1 MVDRLVNSEANS
13 RRIANVENCFGISGV
28 PLSIPGRVLVGEGI
42 LTKSCRKKRKP
53 RQVFLFS
60 DILVYGSVIINK
72 KKYNRQHIIPLENVK
87 LENISD
93 DNVNRYG
100 WFIKTPTKSFA
111 VFAATATE
119 KVEWMAHIN
128 KCIEELITRTG
139 NRPASEHA
147 AVWVP
152 DNASPTCM
160 HCKKSNFTVLNRR
173 HHCRNCGDVVCGHCS
188 KNKFLLP
195 NQSSKPVRVCN
206 ACYESLG
213 KSRTSFK
220 ENSKNTSDSQFENNA
235 MNTGVKSVNNES
247 SESEDEE
254 DSKHKQSDDD
264 LTQSLEDLTIDEK
277 PTFYSSINPTEEKR
291 ISS

>member
-1 MVDRLVNSEANS
+1 LK
-13 RRIANVENCFGISGV
+13 

-42 LTKSCRKKRKP
+42 LTKSCRKKLKP

-87 LENISD
+87 LENLTD
-93 DNVNRYG
+93 DNDLKYG
-100 WFIKTPTKSFA
+100 WLIKTPNKSFA
-111 VFAATATE
+111 VYAATATE

-128 KCIEELITRTG
+128 KCIEELLMRTG
-139 NRPASEHA
+139 SQPASEHA

-160 HCKKSNFTVLNRR
+160 ACKKNFTVLNRR
-173 HHCRNCGDVVCGHCS
+173 HHCRNCGVVVCGSCS
-188 KNKFLLP
+188 KNRFLLP

-206 ACYESLG
+206 ACFETLG

-220 ENSKNTSDSQFENNA
+220 ENANDSQFGIKETETA
-235 MNTGVKSVNNES
+235 AIKSTILNES
-247 SESEDEE
+247 SESEDE
-254 DSKHKQSDDD
+254 DDRKHKQSDDE

-277 PTFYSSINPTEEKR
+277 PTFYSSINNTEVKR
-291 ISS
+291 IGGQE